1 MIYRLELTME
11 QLVLLGGL
19 VNQEVN
25 SLEKHCE
32 ETLRAIH
39 KHEDMEVPTSI
50 NSSLYVT
57 FSQELEDFKAIYG
70 LIVEAKALCQ
80 EKI

>member
-19 VNQEVN
+19 VSREVD

-50 NSSLYVT
+50 KV
-57 FSQELEDFKAIYG
+57 
-70 LIVEAKALCQ
+70 
-80 EKI
+80 KIRLPKLLQISGYTLH

>member
-19 VNQEVN
+19 VSREVD

-39 KHEDMEVPTSI
+39 EHEDMEVPTSI

-57 FSQELEDFKAIYG
+57 YSKELEDFKAIYG
-70 LIVEAKALCQ
+70 LLVEAKAVCQ

>member
-19 VNQEVN
+19 VSREVDD
-25 SLEKHCE
+25 LEKHCE
-32 ETLRAIH
+32 ETLSTIH
-39 KHEDMEVPTSI
+39 KHEDTGVPTSI
-50 NSSLYVT
+50 NSLYVT

-70 LIVEAKALCQ
+70 LLLEAKALCQ